1 MTISKERR
9 RTILKELPGAVLKA
23 VGDRED
29 KEYEKREEE
38 NREAWKK
45 HAIEE
50 AKKNLTDPRRYE
62 RAQRAWRESP
72 EGQRDLE
79 NWASKRA
86 PKDGKPDFGGRRRR
100 KTRRGRKS
108 RSTRRR

>member
-1 MTISKERR
+1 MPISKERR
-9 RTILKELPGAVLKA
+9 RTILKELPAAVLRA

-29 KEYEKREEE
+29 KEYEERQEK

-50 AKKNLTDPRRYE
+50 AKKDLTDPRRYE
-62 RAQRAWRESP
+62 RAQLEWRRSR
-72 EGQRDLE
+72 EGQRALE
-79 NWASKRA
+79 NWANKRA
-86 PKDGKPDFGGRRRR
+86 PKDGKPDFGGRRR
-100 KTRRGRKS
+100 TRRHRKH